1 MEELVTTFFNIDVLK
16 EVWPLLLQGFWMT
29 LALAAVAVPL
39 SVACGVAIAMAQDSP
54 NKLLRM
60 LLVAYVDVMRAIPPL
75 VLLIF
80 IFFGL
85 PFLGLKLNE
94 FTAAVLAL
102 TLNGSSYFAEIFR
115 AGIESVP
122 RGQREAARST
132 GLTWRQCMTYVVVP
146 QGTRN
151 VLPDLIS
158 NTVELVKQTSI
169 ASAVALQEL
178 LRSAQLAQGLLYNPT
193 PLVAAAIVY
202 FLMFWPFV
210 RMGSR
215 LQHKAVAQA
224 GGLPAPART
233 IG

>member
-1 MEELVTTFFNIDVLK
+1 MSDFLATFFNWDVLLQ
-16 EVWPLLLQGFWMT
+16 VWPLLLQGLWMT
-29 LALAAVAVPL
+29 LGLAAIAVPL
-39 SVACGVAIAMAQDSP
+39 SIVLGVAIAMAQDSRS
-54 NKLLRM
+54 KLVRF
-60 LLVAYVDVMRAIPPL
+60 LLVSYVDTMRAIPPL
-75 VLLIF
+75 VLHIF

-85 PFLGLKLNE
+85 PFLGVKLGE
-94 FTAAVLAL
+94 FSAAVLAL

-115 AGIESVP
+115 AGLESVP

-132 GLTWRQCMTYVVVP
+132 GLSWAQSMAYVVVP

-151 VLPDLIS
+151 VLPDLVS

-202 FLMFWPFV
+202 FIMFWPFV
-210 RMGSR
+210 RLVSR
-215 LQHKAVAQA
+215 MQNKAVAHS
-224 GGLPAPART
+224 
-233 IG
+233 

>member
-1 MEELVTTFFNIDVLK
+1 MDELVTTFFNLDVLK
-16 EVWPLLLQGFWMT
+16 QVWPLLLQGFWMT
-29 LALAAVAVPL
+29 LGLAVVAVPL
-39 SVACGVAIAMAQDSP
+39 SVLAGIAIAMAQDVPS
-54 NKLLRM
+54 KLLRF
-60 LLVAYVDVMRAIPPL
+60 LLIAYVDVMRAIPPL

-122 RGQREAARST
+122 KGQREAARST
-132 GLTWRQCMTYVVVP
+132 GLSWYKSMIYVIVP

-193 PLVAAAIVY
+193 PLIAAAIVY

-210 RMGSR
+210 RLVSR
-215 LQHKAVAQA
+215 LQNRTAVSAA
-224 GGLPAPART
+224 
-233 IG
+233 

>member
-1 MEELVTTFFNIDVLK
+1 MDELVTTFFNLDVLK
-16 EVWPLLLQGFWMT
+16 QVWPLLLQGFWMT
-29 LALAAVAVPL
+29 LGLAVVAVPL
-39 SVACGVAIAMAQDSP
+39 SVLAGIAIAMAQDVPS
-54 NKLLRM
+54 KLLRF
-60 LLVAYVDVMRAIPPL
+60 LLIAYVDVMRAIPPL

-115 AGIESVP
+115 AGLESVP
-122 RGQREAARST
+122 KGQREAARST
-132 GLTWRQCMTYVVVP
+132 GLSWYKSMIYVIVP

-193 PLVAAAIVY
+193 PLIAAAIVY

-210 RMGSR
+210 RLVSR
-215 LQHKAVAQA
+215 LQN
-224 GGLPAPART
+224 RT
-233 IG
+233 ALSAA

>member
-1 MEELVTTFFNIDVLK
+1 MNELVTTFFNLDVLQQ
-16 EVWPLLLQGFWMT
+16 VWPLLLQGFWMT

-39 SVACGVAIAMAQDSP
+39 SVLTGIAIAMAQDVPS
-54 NKLLRM
+54 KLLRF
-60 LLVAYVDVMRAIPPL
+60 LLIAYVDVLRAIPPL

-85 PFLGLKLNE
+85 PFLGMKLNE

-122 RGQREAARST
+122 KGQREAARST
-132 GLTWRQCMTYVVVP
+132 GLSWFQSMVYVVVP

-193 PLVAAAIVY
+193 PLIAAAIVY

-210 RMGSR
+210 RLVSR
-215 LQHKAVAQA
+215 LQN
-224 GGLPAPART
+224 RT
-233 IG
+233 AMSAA

>member
-1 MEELVTTFFNIDVLK
+1 MSELVTTFFNLDVLR
-16 EVWPLLLQGFWMT
+16 EVLPLLIEGLWLT

-39 SVACGVAIAMAQDSP
+39 SIAIGLAIAVAQDLRSTA
-54 NKLLRM
+54 LRM
-60 LLVAYVDVMRAIPPL
+60 VLVAYVDTLRAVPPL

-80 IFFGL
+80 IFYGM
-85 PFLGLKLNE
+85 PFLGLNLGG

-122 RGQREAARST
+122 KGQREAARST
-132 GLTWRQCMTYVVVP
+132 GLTWLQSMAYVVVP

-151 VLPDLIS
+151 VLPDLVS
-158 NTVELVKQTSI
+158 NTVELFKQTSI

-178 LRSAQLAQGLLYNPT
+178 LRSAQIAQGLLYNPT

-210 RMGSR
+210 RLVSR
-215 LQHKAVAQA
+215 MQNKTVMHSA
-224 GGLPAPART
+224 
-233 IG
+233 

>member
-1 MEELVTTFFNIDVLK
+1 MSEIVNTFFNLDVLAQ
-16 EVWPLLLQGFWMT
+16 VWPLLLQGLWMT

-39 SVACGVAIAMAQDSP
+39 SVLCGIAIAMAQDVP
-54 NKLLRM
+54 NKWLRFLLI
-60 LLVAYVDVMRAIPPL
+60 AYVDVLRAVPPL

-94 FTAAVLAL
+94 FVAAVLAL
-102 TLNGSSYFAEIFR
+102 VLNGSSYFAEIFR
-115 AGIESVP
+115 AGIESVAK
-122 RGQREAARST
+122 GQREAARST
-132 GLTWRQCMTYVVVP
+132 GLTWYQSMVNVVVP

-151 VLPDLIS
+151 VLPDVVS

-178 LRSAQLAQGLLYNPT
+178 LRSAQLAQGILYNPT
-193 PLVAAAIVY
+193 PLIAAAIIY

-210 RMGSR
+210 RLVSR
-215 LQHKAVAQA
+215 MQNRTAVSA
-224 GGLPAPART
+224 
-233 IG
+233 

>member
-1 MEELVTTFFNIDVLK
+1 MDELVTTFFNLDVLRQ
-16 EVWPLLLQGFWMT
+16 VWPLLLQGFWMT

-39 SVACGVAIAMAQDSP
+39 SVLAGIAIAMAQDAPSR
-54 NKLLRM
+54 LLRF
-60 LLVAYVDVMRAIPPL
+60 LLIAYVDVLRAIPPL

-115 AGIESVP
+115 AGIESVAK
-122 RGQREAARST
+122 GQREAARST
-132 GLTWRQCMTYVVVP
+132 GLSWYQSMAYVVVP

-193 PLVAAAIVY
+193 PLIAAAIVY

-210 RMGSR
+210 RLVSR
-215 LQHKAVAQA
+215 LQN
-224 GGLPAPART
+224 RT
-233 IG
+233 AMSAA

>member
-1 MEELVTTFFNIDVLK
+1 MDELVTTFFNFDVLK
-16 EVWPLLLQGFWMT
+16 QVWPLLLQGFWMT

-39 SVACGVAIAMAQDSP
+39 SVLTGIAIAMAQDVPS
-54 NKLLRM
+54 KLLRF
-60 LLVAYVDVMRAIPPL
+60 LLIAYVDVMRAIPPL

-122 RGQREAARST
+122 KGQREAARST
-132 GLTWRQCMTYVVVP
+132 GLNWYQSMVYVVVP

-193 PLVAAAIVY
+193 PLIAVAIVY

-210 RMGSR
+210 RLVSR
-215 LQHKAVAQA
+215 LQN
-224 GGLPAPART
+224 RT
-233 IG
+233 ALSAA

>member
-1 MEELVTTFFNIDVLK
+1 MSELVNTFFNLDILR
-16 EVWPLLLQGFWMT
+16 EVWPLLLEGLWLT

-39 SVACGVAIAMAQDSP
+39 SIAIGLAIAVAQDLHS
-54 NKLLRM
+54 KVLRM
-60 LLVAYVDVMRAIPPL
+60 VLVAYVDTLRAIPPL

-85 PFLGLKLNE
+85 PFLGLRLGE
-94 FTAAVLAL
+94 FPAAVLAL

-122 RGQREAARST
+122 QGQREAARST
-132 GLTWRQCMTYVVVP
+132 GLTWFQSMAYVVAP

-151 VLPDLIS
+151 VLPDLVS
-158 NTVELVKQTSI
+158 NTVELFKQTSI

-178 LRSAQLAQGLLYNPT
+178 LRAAQIAQGLLYNPT

-210 RMGSR
+210 RLVSR
-215 LQHKAVAQA
+215 MQNKTVMHSA
-224 GGLPAPART
+224 
-233 IG
+233 

>member
-1 MEELVTTFFNIDVLK
+1 MKEFVTTFLNLDILAQ
-16 EVWPLLLQGFWMT
+16 VWPLLLQGFWMT

-39 SVACGVAIAMAQDSP
+39 SVLTGVAIAMAQDVPS
-54 NKLLRM
+54 KLLRFV
-60 LLVAYVDVMRAIPPL
+60 LIAYVDVLRAIPPL

-122 RGQREAARST
+122 KGQREAARST
-132 GLTWRQCMTYVVVP
+132 GLSWFQSMAYVVVP

-193 PLVAAAIVY
+193 PLIAAAIVY

-210 RMGSR
+210 RLVSR
-215 LQHKAVAQA
+215 LQN
-224 GGLPAPART
+224 RT
-233 IG
+233 AMSAA

>member
-1 MEELVTTFFNIDVLK
+1 MNEFVTTFLNLDILAQ
-16 EVWPLLLQGFWMT
+16 VWPLLLQGFWMT

-39 SVACGVAIAMAQDSP
+39 SVLTGIAIAMAQDVPS
-54 NKLLRM
+54 KLLRFV
-60 LLVAYVDVMRAIPPL
+60 LIAYVDVLRAIPPL

-122 RGQREAARST
+122 KGQREAARST
-132 GLTWRQCMTYVVVP
+132 GLSWFLSMAYVVVP

-193 PLVAAAIVY
+193 PLIAAAIVY

-210 RMGSR
+210 RLVSR
-215 LQHKAVAQA
+215 LQN
-224 GGLPAPART
+224 RT
-233 IG
+233 AMSAA

>member
-1 MEELVTTFFNIDVLK
+1 MSELVTTFFNLNVLR
-16 EVWPLLLQGFWMT
+16 EVWPLLVEGLWLT

-39 SVACGVAIAMAQDSP
+39 SIAIGLVIAVAQDLRSTP
-54 NKLLRM
+54 LRM
-60 LLVAYVDVMRAIPPL
+60 VLVAYVDTLRAIPPL

-85 PFLGLKLNE
+85 PFLGVSLGE
-94 FTAAVLAL
+94 FSAAVLAL

-115 AGIESVP
+115 AGLESVP
-122 RGQREAARST
+122 KGQREAARST
-132 GLTWRQCMTYVVVP
+132 GLSWLQSITYVVAP

-151 VLPDLIS
+151 VLPDLVS
-158 NTVELVKQTSI
+158 NTVELFKQTSI

-178 LRSAQLAQGLLYNPT
+178 LRSAQIAQGLLYNPT

-210 RMGSR
+210 RLVSR
-215 LQHKAVAQA
+215 MQNKTVMHSA
-224 GGLPAPART
+224 
-233 IG
+233 

>member
-1 MEELVTTFFNIDVLK
+1 MSEFVTTFFNLDVLR
-16 EVWPLLLQGFWMT
+16 EVWPLLVEGLWLT

-39 SVACGVAIAMAQDSP
+39 SIAIGLVIAVAQDLRSTP
-54 NKLLRM
+54 LRM
-60 LLVAYVDVMRAIPPL
+60 VLVAYVDTLRAIPPL

-85 PFLGLKLNE
+85 PFLGVSLGE
-94 FTAAVLAL
+94 FSAAVLAL

-115 AGIESVP
+115 AGLESVP
-122 RGQREAARST
+122 KGQREAARST
-132 GLTWRQCMTYVVVP
+132 GLSWLQSITYVVAP

-151 VLPDLIS
+151 VLPDLVS
-158 NTVELVKQTSI
+158 NTVELFKQTSI

-178 LRSAQLAQGLLYNPT
+178 LRSAQIAQGLLYNPT

-210 RMGSR
+210 RLVSR
-215 LQHKAVAQA
+215 MQNKTVMHSA
-224 GGLPAPART
+224 
-233 IG
+233 

>member
-1 MEELVTTFFNIDVLK
+1 MSELVTTFFNLDVLR
-16 EVWPLLLQGFWMT
+16 EVSPLLIEGLWLT

-39 SVACGVAIAMAQDSP
+39 SIAIGLAIAVAQDLRSTA
-54 NKLLRM
+54 LRM
-60 LLVAYVDVMRAIPPL
+60 VLVAYVDTLRAVPPL

-80 IFFGL
+80 IYYGM
-85 PFLGLKLNE
+85 PFLGLNLGG

-122 RGQREAARST
+122 KGQREAARST
-132 GLTWRQCMTYVVVP
+132 GLTWLQSMAYVVVP

-151 VLPDLIS
+151 VLPDLVS
-158 NTVELVKQTSI
+158 NTVELFKQTSI

-178 LRSAQLAQGLLYNPT
+178 LRSAQIAQGLLYNPT

-210 RMGSR
+210 RLVSR
-215 LQHKAVAQA
+215 MQNKTVMHSA
-224 GGLPAPART
+224 
-233 IG
+233 

>member
-1 MEELVTTFFNIDVLK
+1 MNELVTTFFNFDVLAQ
-16 EVWPLLLQGFWMT
+16 VWPLLLQGLWMT
-29 LALAAVAVPL
+29 LALAVVAVPL
-39 SVACGVAIAMAQDSP
+39 SVLVGIAIAMAQDVPS
-54 NKLLRM
+54 KLLRF
-60 LLVAYVDVMRAIPPL
+60 LLIAYVDVLRAIPPL

-122 RGQREAARST
+122 KGQREAARST
-132 GLTWRQCMTYVVVP
+132 GLSWYQTMAYVVVP

-151 VLPDLIS
+151 VLPDLVS

-210 RMGSR
+210 RLVSR
-215 LQHKAVAQA
+215 LQNRTAISVA
-224 GGLPAPART
+224 
-233 IG
+233 

>member
-132 GLTWRQCMTYVVVP
+132 GLTRRQCMTYVVVP

-224 GGLPAPART
+224 GCLPTRART

>member
-1 MEELVTTFFNIDVLK
+1 MSEFIDTFFNLEILR
-16 EVWPLLLQGFWMT
+16 EVWPLLVEGLWLT
-29 LALAAVAVPL
+29 LALAAAAVPL
-39 SVACGVAIAMAQDSP
+39 SIALGLAIAVAQDLPS
-54 NKLLRM
+54 KALRM
-60 LLVAYVDVMRAIPPL
+60 VLVAYVDTLRAIPPL

-85 PFLGLKLNE
+85 PFLGLNLGG
-94 FTAAVLAL
+94 FLAAVVAL

-122 RGQREAARST
+122 QGQREAARST
-132 GLTWRQCMTYVVVP
+132 GLTWFQSMAYVVAP

-151 VLPDLIS
+151 VLPDLVS
-158 NTVELVKQTSI
+158 NTVELFKQTSI

-178 LRSAQLAQGLLYNPT
+178 LRSAQIAQGLLYNPT

-210 RMGSR
+210 RLVSR
-215 LQHKAVAQA
+215 MQNKTVVHSA
-224 GGLPAPART
+224 
-233 IG
+233 

>member
-1 MEELVTTFFNIDVLK
+1 MSELVTTFFNLDVLR
-16 EVWPLLLQGFWMT
+16 EVWPLLVEGLWLT

-39 SVACGVAIAMAQDSP
+39 SIVIGLVIAVAQDLRSTT
-54 NKLLRM
+54 LRM
-60 LLVAYVDVMRAIPPL
+60 VLVAYVDTLRAIPPL

-85 PFLGLKLNE
+85 PFLGLSLGE
-94 FTAAVLAL
+94 FSAAVLAL

-115 AGIESVP
+115 AGLESVP
-122 RGQREAARST
+122 KGQREAARST
-132 GLTWRQCMTYVVVP
+132 GLSWLQSITYVVAP

-151 VLPDLIS
+151 VLPDLVS

-178 LRSAQLAQGLLYNPT
+178 LRSAQIAQGLLYNPT

-210 RMGSR
+210 RLVSR
-215 LQHKAVAQA
+215 MQNKTVMHSA
-224 GGLPAPART
+224 
-233 IG
+233 